1 MHEHSASGYLCTS
14 TLRVNICVNK
24 KTHLHRRNM
33 LTPLLT
39 TFQEAL
45 RVAEAKRIAAE
56 EQRKEQARKKE
67 AEALAKRKVCVCVC
81 VCTHTHACMHAY
93 IHT

>member
-1 MHEHSASGYLCTS
+1 MHEHSASDIFVHEHSAREHLY
-14 TLRVNICVNK
+14 K

-33 LTPLLT
+33 STPLLT

-81 VCTHTHACMHAY
+81 VYTHTHACMHAY